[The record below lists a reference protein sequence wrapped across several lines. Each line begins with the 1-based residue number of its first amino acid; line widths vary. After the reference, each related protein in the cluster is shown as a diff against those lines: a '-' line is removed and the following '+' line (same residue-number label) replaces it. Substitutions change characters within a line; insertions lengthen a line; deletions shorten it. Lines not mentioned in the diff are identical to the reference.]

1 MTKLIH
7 PYSLQAFPTEKI
19 LKEFKPVRGCY
30 VRGKIELPPG
40 QAELLWASLRNRDSD
55 PLAWQKPTVEV
66 DIRPLIDAIAER
78 MDYDPA
84 LLNEGRGE
92 TGRADHAWIAYSNE
106 SGYPM
111 LIRWQAGAGEL
122 LLSIGILAE
131 EELSIAILADA
142 EGLETLLKV
151 HDIVT
156 GIVATEGRTERLSVP
171 VGNTLQVVE
180 VASRPERAYFGPCV
194 TVCLPADRQLS
205 DLRRKELEKI
215 VGGVP
220 LLIGTEEEV
229 NRGYFDLVGIP
240 RLTPNSLRLE
250 LVDPF
255 IGKRM
260 DFGPEEPLS
269 QSLIDLINEAGVS
282 RTWKEFERTAAE
294 HAYAGVD
301 ANAWHELLDKEK
313 LDFELSE
320 RRLKLEELVRRMSP
334 EDEYLGKL
342 QKVSFSRDFRE
353 TPATHLRGTGP
364 MAKMAEGN
372 LETSADLME
381 KIERM
386 LLDLCR
392 PPLMAASGEA
402 KPKLQ
407 IKGECQL
414 PPLASQYQDTALER
428 KSFEELTKPYGSTHR
443 GLPVRVDKRVLVW
456 RSNDTEALAA
466 DYFRHPTTGDV
477 HFARLY
483 RVTAPAR

>member
-19 LKEFKPVRGCY
+19 LKEFKPVRGCH

-40 QAELLWASLRNRDSD
+40 QSELLGASMRNRDID

-66 DIRPLIDAIAER
+66 DLRPLFDAIAER
-78 MDYDPA
+78 MGYDPT
-84 LLNEGRGE
+84 LLGEGRGE
-92 TGRADHAWIAYSNE
+92 TGRADHAWSVYADE
-106 SGYPM
+106 SGFPL
-111 LIRWQAGAGEL
+111 LIRWQAVAGEL
-122 LLSIGILAE
+122 LLSIGILAQ
-131 EELSIAILADA
+131 EELSVAILADA
-142 EGLETLLKV
+142 EGLEALLKV
-151 HDIVT
+151 HDTVT

-171 VGNTLQVVE
+171 LGDTLQIVE
-180 VASRPERAYFGPCV
+180 VTSAPDRAYFGPCV
-194 TVCLPADRQLS
+194 TVCLPSDRQLS
-205 DLRRKELEKI
+205 DLRRKELERI

-220 LLIGTEEEV
+220 LFIGTEEEI
-229 NRGYFDLVGIP
+229 NRRQMYIIA
-240 RLTPNSLRLE
+240 TPPLKPDSLRLE
-250 LVDPF
+250 MIPPSATRL
-255 IGKRM
+255 
-260 DFGPEEPLS
+260 DFGPDEPLS

-282 RTWKEFERTAAE
+282 RTWKEFEHTASE
-294 HAYAGVD
+294 HAYIGFD

-313 LDFELSE
+313 LEFELSE
-320 RRLKLEELVRRMSP
+320 RRLKLEELVRRLSP
-334 EDEYLGKL
+334 KDEYQTV
-342 QKVSFSRDFRE
+342 QKVSFSPDFRE
-353 TPATHLRGTGP
+353 TPATQLRGTGP

-381 KIERM
+381 KLQRL

-392 PPLMAASGEA
+392 PPLMTSSGEA

-428 KSFEELTKPYGSTHR
+428 KDFEELTKPYTSTHR

-456 RSNDTEALAA
+456 RSNDREALAA

-483 RVTAPAR
+483 RTPTPKA

>member
-30 VRGKIELPPG
+30 ARGKIELPPG
-40 QAELLWASLRNRDSD
+40 QAEQLWASLRNRDAD

-66 DIRPLIDAIAER
+66 DLRPLIDAIAER
-78 MDYDPA
+78 MGYNPA

-92 TGRADHAWIAYSNE
+92 TGRPDHAWSAYADE
-106 SGYPM
+106 SGFPL
-111 LIRWQAGAGEL
+111 LIRWQAGQGEL
-122 LLSIGILAE
+122 LLNIGMLAQE
-131 EELSIAILADA
+131 QLSVAILADA
-142 EGLETLLKV
+142 KGLATLLKV
-151 HDIVT
+151 HDIMT
-156 GIVATEGRTERLSVP
+156 GIIATEGRTERLSVP
-171 VGNTLQVVE
+171 VGDTLQIVE
-180 VASRPERAYFGPCV
+180 VTSPPDWGYYGPKV
-194 TVCLPADRQLS
+194 TVCLPPDRQLS
-205 DLRRKELEKI
+205 ELRRKELERI
-215 VGGVP
+215 IGGIALAV
-220 LLIGTEEEV
+220 GTEEEV
-229 NRGYFDLVGIP
+229 NQHHVALAGTP
-240 RLTPNSLRLE
+240 RLTSNSLRLE
-250 LVDPF
+250 LF
-255 IGKRM
+255 GAIIGPRM
-260 DFGPEEPLS
+260 DFGPDEPLS
-269 QSLIDLINEAGVS
+269 QSLIDLINDASVN
-282 RTWKEFERTAAE
+282 RAWKEFEQTASE
-294 HAYAGVD
+294 HAAAGFD
-301 ANAWHELLDKEK
+301 AAAWHELLDKEK

-334 EDEYLGKL
+334 KDEYETV
-342 QKVSFSRDFRE
+342 QKVSFSPDFRE

-381 KIERM
+381 ELRRL

-392 PPLMAASGEA
+392 PPLMMSAGEA

-414 PPLASQYQDTALER
+414 PPLASQYADTALER
-428 KSFEELTKPYGSTHR
+428 KAFEELTKPYASTHR

-456 RSNDTEALAA
+456 RSNDREALAA

-483 RVTAPAR
+483 RVPVPAR